1 MEQGIVPE
9 RVVPDPEREPVEVT
23 EGPP

>member
-1 MEQGIVPE
+1 MERGIDPE